1 MRACVSGLFVACALS
16 LCVTG
21 AARAAGAAWSA
32 PACGREP
39 VAPPVDSSTV
49 ARYNA
54 SIDSVT
60 AYEKAARTY
69 NGCVA
74 AAASREESAISA
86 EARTRIAHVH
96 EASVAVHQRIADNF
110 SRLTA
115 QLKAGAARYSH

>member
-1 MRACVSGLFVACALS
+1 MCGV
-16 LCVTG
+16 G
-21 AARAAGAAWSA
+21 AARAAEAGWSA

-39 VAPPVDSSTV
+39 VAPTVDSSTV

-86 EARTRIAHVH
+86 EARTRIGRVH
-96 EASVAVHQRIADNF
+96 DASVGVHRRIADNF